1 MRDARSSNVIIVVG
15 GGPAGRMAALR
26 LAGEGREVTIIEKRA
41 LGGQCVHDGCMLVC
55 ALNDVARSIESA
67 RHLEKMGILKGA
79 VSVDYPALLEK
90 LEATQDKLRYIL
102 NMETT
107 ASGVTVEYGKEAE
120 VRDGVVY
127 VDGIAREAEAV
138 IIAGGGQMNIP
149 DVEGKDLP
157 GTYNARTLRS
167 MKELPRRLVIVGGG
181 ISAAEFA
188 YIYAAFGCE
197 VTLVAR
203 SGLLSMLPAPL
214 LEDARRDLSG
224 VTILENCPIEK
235 VLGTDKVEGVIAG
248 GKEIACDTILFAT
261 GVKPESPYVTG
272 VAKGEDGAIL
282 VDEHMETSIKGVYA
296 AGDIIDGKCFTPAA
310 RLQGFAAADA
320 ILGHPRKIDLSQIPF
335 SVVLGLDYTVCPAK
349 GNGDVKTLP
358 NIAGPGS
365 YWHVLGGT
373 VGHMQIETS
382 SNGEILGF
390 ASSGPSTSLV
400 GTYLGYLV
408 RKGVTV
414 HEFSPMM
421 EVHPNSDGLYSMI
434 RFSGE

>member
-1 MRDARSSNVIIVVG
+1 MIIVVG

-26 LAGEGREVTIIEKRA
+26 LAGAGREVTILEKRA

-55 ALNDVARSIESA
+55 ALNDVARSIMSA
-67 RHLEKMGILKGA
+67 RHLEEMGILAGN

-107 ASGVTVEYGKEAE
+107 GAGVKVEYGVEAE

-127 VDGIAREAEAV
+127 VDGKPREAEAV
-138 IIAGGGQMNIP
+138 IIAAGGQMNIP

-167 MKELPRRLVIVGGG
+167 MPALPKRLVIIGGG

-197 VTLVAR
+197 VTLIAR
-203 SGLLSMLPAPL
+203 SSLLSMLPSPL
-214 LEDARRDLSG
+214 LADARRDLSA
-224 VTILENCPIEK
+224 VDIRENTPLEKI
-235 VLGTDKVEGVIAG
+235 LGTNCVEGVAAG
-248 GKEIACDTILFAT
+248 GETIPCDAVLFAT
-261 GVKPESPYVTG
+261 GVKPESPFVSG
-272 VAKGEDGAIL
+272 VAKGADGAIL
-282 VDEHMETSIKGVYA
+282 VNEQMETSIPGVYA
-296 AGDIIDGKCFTPAA
+296 AGDIIGGKCFTPAA

-320 ILGHPRKIDLSQIPF
+320 ILGNPRNVELSQIPF
-335 SVVLGLDYTVCPAK
+335 SVVLGLDYTVCPP
-349 GNGDVKTLP
+349 KTAGEKETMP

-365 YWHVLGGT
+365 YWHVLDGT
-373 VGHMQIETS
+373 VGHMQLET
-382 SNGEILGF
+382 GADGTILGF

-408 RKGVTV
+408 RKGITV
-414 HEFSPMM
+414 HEFSPML
-421 EVHPNSDGLYSMI
+421 EVHPNSDGLYSLI
-434 RFSGE
+434 RFSAQ

>member
-1 MRDARSSNVIIVVG
+1 MIIVVG

-26 LAGEGREVTIIEKRA
+26 LAGAGREVTILEKRA

-55 ALNDVARSIESA
+55 ALNDVARSIMSA
-67 RHLEKMGILKGA
+67 RHLEEMGILAGN

-107 ASGVTVEYGKEAE
+107 GAGVKVEYGVEAE

-127 VDGIAREAEAV
+127 VDGKPREAEAV
-138 IIAGGGQMNIP
+138 IIAAGGQMNIP

-167 MKELPRRLVIVGGG
+167 MPVLPKRLVIIGGG

-197 VTLVAR
+197 VTLIAR
-203 SGLLSMLPAPL
+203 SSLLTMLPEPL
-214 LEDARRDLSG
+214 LADARRDLSA
-224 VTILENCPIEK
+224 VDIRENTPLEKI
-235 VLGTDKVEGVIAG
+235 LGTDHVEGVVAG
-248 GKEIACDTILFAT
+248 GETIPCDAVLFAT
-261 GVKPESPYVTG
+261 GVKPESPFVSG
-272 VAKGEDGAIL
+272 VAKGADGAIL
-282 VDEHMETSIKGVYA
+282 VNEQMETSIPGVYA
-296 AGDIIDGKCFTPAA
+296 AGDIIGGKCFTPAA

-320 ILGHPRKIDLSQIPF
+320 ILGHPRNVELSQIPF
-335 SVVLGLDYTVCPAK
+335 SVVLGLDYTVCPP
-349 GNGDVKTLP
+349 KTAGEKETMP

-365 YWHVLGGT
+365 YWHVLDGT
-373 VGHMQIETS
+373 VGHMQLET
-382 SNGEILGF
+382 GADGTILGF

-414 HEFSPMM
+414 HEFSPML
-421 EVHPNSDGLYSMI
+421 EVHPNSDGLYSLI
-434 RFSGE
+434 RFSAQ

>member
-1 MRDARSSNVIIVVG
+1 MIIVVG

-26 LAGEGREVTIIEKRA
+26 LAGAGREVTILEKRA

-55 ALNDVARSIESA
+55 ALNDVARSIMSA
-67 RHLEKMGILKGA
+67 RHLEEMGILAGN

-102 NMETT
+102 NLETT
-107 ASGVTVEYGKEAE
+107 GAGVKVEYGVEAE

-127 VDGIAREAEAV
+127 VDGKPREAEAV
-138 IIAGGGQMNIP
+138 IIAAGGQMNIP

-167 MKELPRRLVIVGGG
+167 MPALPKRLVIIGGG

-197 VTLVAR
+197 VTLIAR
-203 SGLLSMLPAPL
+203 SSLLSMLPEPL
-214 LEDARRDLSG
+214 LADARRDLSA
-224 VTILENCPIEK
+224 VDIRENTPLEKI
-235 VLGTDKVEGVIAG
+235 LGTDHVEGVVAG
-248 GKEIACDTILFAT
+248 GETIPCDAVLFAT
-261 GVKPESPYVTG
+261 GVKPESPFVSG
-272 VAKGEDGAIL
+272 VAKGADGAIL
-282 VDEHMETSIKGVYA
+282 VNEQMETSIPGVYA
-296 AGDIIDGKCFTPAA
+296 AGDIIGGKCFTPAA

-320 ILGHPRKIDLSQIPF
+320 ILGHPRKVDLSQIPF
-335 SVVLGLDYTVCPAK
+335 SVVLGLDYTVCPP
-349 GNGDVKTLP
+349 KTAGEKETMP

-365 YWHVLGGT
+365 YWHVLDGT
-373 VGHMQIETS
+373 VGHMQLET
-382 SNGEILGF
+382 GADGTILGF

-414 HEFSPMM
+414 HEFSPML
-421 EVHPNSDGLYSMI
+421 EVHPNSDGLYSLI
-434 RFSGE
+434 RFSAQ

>member
-107 ASGVTVEYGKEAE
+107 ASGVIVEYGKEAE

-138 IIAGGGQMNIP
+138 IIAGGG
-149 DVEGKDLP
+149 
-157 GTYNARTLRS
+157 
-167 MKELPRRLVIVGGG
+167 

-197 VTLVAR
+197 VTPVAR

-296 AGDIIDGKCFTPAA
+296 AGDIIGGKCFTPAA

-349 GNGDVKTLP
+349 ENGDVKTLP

-373 VGHMQIETS
+373 VGHMQLETS

-421 EVHPNSDGLYSMI
+421 
-434 RFSGE
+434 

>member
-1 MRDARSSNVIIVVG
+1 MIIVVG

-26 LAGEGREVTIIEKRA
+26 LAGAGREVTILEKRA

-55 ALNDVARSIESA
+55 ALNDVARSIMSA
-67 RHLEKMGILKGA
+67 RHLEEMGILAGN

-107 ASGVTVEYGKEAE
+107 GAGVKVEYGVEAE

-127 VDGIAREAEAV
+127 VDGKPREAEAV
-138 IIAGGGQMNIP
+138 IIAAGGQMNIP

-167 MKELPRRLVIVGGG
+167 MPELPKRLVIIGGG

-197 VTLVAR
+197 VTLIAR
-203 SGLLSMLPAPL
+203 SSLLSMLPEPL
-214 LEDARRDLSG
+214 LADARRDLSA
-224 VTILENCPIEK
+224 VDIRENTPLEKI
-235 VLGTDKVEGVIAG
+235 LGTDHVEGVVAG
-248 GKEIACDTILFAT
+248 GETIPCDAVLFAT
-261 GVKPESPYVTG
+261 GVKPESPFVSG
-272 VAKGEDGAIL
+272 VAKGADGAIL
-282 VDEHMETSIKGVYA
+282 VNEQMETSIPGVYA
-296 AGDIIDGKCFTPAA
+296 AGDIIGGKCFTPAA

-320 ILGHPRKIDLSQIPF
+320 ILGNPRKVDLSQIPF
-335 SVVLGLDYTVCPAK
+335 SVVLGLDYTVCPP
-349 GNGDVKTLP
+349 KTAGEKETMP

-365 YWHVLGGT
+365 YWHVLDGT
-373 VGHMQIETS
+373 VGHMQLEIGADGT
-382 SNGEILGF
+382 ILGF

-414 HEFSPMM
+414 HEFSPML
-421 EVHPNSDGLYSMI
+421 EVHPNSDGLYSLI
-434 RFSGE
+434 RFSAQ

>member
-1 MRDARSSNVIIVVG
+1 MIIVVG

-26 LAGEGREVTIIEKRA
+26 LAGAGREVTILEKRA

-55 ALNDVARSIESA
+55 ALNDVARSIMSA
-67 RHLEKMGILKGA
+67 RHLEEMGILAGN
-79 VSVDYPALLEK
+79 VTVDYPALLEK

-107 ASGVTVEYGKEAE
+107 GAGVKVEYGVEAE

-127 VDGIAREAEAV
+127 VDGKPREAEAV
-138 IIAGGGQMNIP
+138 IIAAGGQMNIP

-167 MKELPRRLVIVGGG
+167 MPALPKRLVIIGGG

-197 VTLVAR
+197 VTLIAR
-203 SGLLSMLPAPL
+203 SSLLSMLPSPL
-214 LEDARRDLSG
+214 LADARRDLSA
-224 VTILENCPIEK
+224 VDIHENTPLEKI
-235 VLGTDKVEGVIAG
+235 LGTDRVEGVVAG
-248 GKEIACDTILFAT
+248 GKTIPCDAVLFAT
-261 GVKPESPYVTG
+261 GVKPESPFVSG
-272 VAKGEDGAIL
+272 VAKGADGAIL
-282 VDEHMETSIKGVYA
+282 VNEQMETSIPGVYA
-296 AGDIIDGKCFTPAA
+296 AGDIIGGKCFTPAA

-320 ILGHPRKIDLSQIPF
+320 ILGNPRKVDLSQIPF
-335 SVVLGLDYTVCPAK
+335 SVVLGLDYTVCPP
-349 GNGDVKTLP
+349 KTAGEKETMP

-365 YWHVLGGT
+365 YWHVLDGT
-373 VGHMQIETS
+373 VGHMQLET
-382 SNGEILGF
+382 GADGTILGF

-408 RKGVTV
+408 RKGITV
-414 HEFSPMM
+414 HEFSPML
-421 EVHPNSDGLYSMI
+421 EVHPNSDGLYSLI
-434 RFSGE
+434 RFSAQ

>member
-1 MRDARSSNVIIVVG
+1 MIIVVG

-26 LAGEGREVTIIEKRA
+26 LAGAGREVTILEKRA

-55 ALNDVARSIESA
+55 ALNDVARSIMST
-67 RHLEKMGILKGA
+67 RHLEEMGILSGN

-102 NMETT
+102 NLETT
-107 ASGVTVEYGKEAE
+107 GAGVKVEYGVEAE

-127 VDGIAREAEAV
+127 VDGKPREAEAV
-138 IIAGGGQMNIP
+138 IIAAGGQMNIP

-167 MKELPRRLVIVGGG
+167 MPALPKRLVIIGGG

-197 VTLVAR
+197 VTLIAR
-203 SGLLSMLPAPL
+203 SSLLSMLPEPL
-214 LEDARRDLSG
+214 LVDARRDLSA
-224 VTILENCPIEK
+224 VDIRENTPLEKI
-235 VLGTDKVEGVIAG
+235 LGTDHVEGVVAG
-248 GKEIACDTILFAT
+248 GETIPCDAVLFAT
-261 GVKPESPYVTG
+261 GVKPESPFVSG
-272 VAKGEDGAIL
+272 VAKGADGAIL
-282 VDEHMETSIKGVYA
+282 VNEQMETSIPGVYA
-296 AGDIIDGKCFTPAA
+296 AGDIIGGKCFTPAA

-320 ILGHPRKIDLSQIPF
+320 ILGHPRKVDLSQIPF
-335 SVVLGLDYTVCPAK
+335 SVVLGLDYTVCPP
-349 GNGDVKTLP
+349 KTAGEKETMP

-365 YWHVLGGT
+365 YWHVLDGT
-373 VGHMQIETS
+373 VGHMQLET
-382 SNGEILGF
+382 GADGTILGF

-414 HEFSPMM
+414 HEFSPML
-421 EVHPNSDGLYSMI
+421 EVHPNSDGLYSLI
-434 RFSGE
+434 RFSAQ

>member
-1 MRDARSSNVIIVVG
+1 MIIVVG

-26 LAGEGREVTIIEKRA
+26 LAGAGREVTILEKRA

-55 ALNDVARSIESA
+55 ALNDVARSIMSA
-67 RHLEKMGILKGA
+67 RHLEEMGILAGN
-79 VSVDYPALLEK
+79 VTVDYPSLLEK

-107 ASGVTVEYGKEAE
+107 GAGVKVEYGVEAE

-127 VDGIAREAEAV
+127 VDGKPREAEAV
-138 IIAGGGQMNIP
+138 IIAAGGQMNIP

-167 MKELPRRLVIVGGG
+167 MPALPKRLVIIGGG

-197 VTLVAR
+197 VTLIAR
-203 SGLLSMLPAPL
+203 SSLLSMLPEPL
-214 LEDARRDLSG
+214 LADARRDLSA
-224 VTILENCPIEK
+224 VDIRENTPLEKI
-235 VLGTDKVEGVIAG
+235 LGTNCVEGVVAG
-248 GKEIACDTILFAT
+248 GETMPCDAVLFAT
-261 GVKPESPYVTG
+261 GVKPESPFVSG
-272 VAKGEDGAIL
+272 VAKGADGAIL
-282 VDEHMETSIKGVYA
+282 VNEQMETSIPGVYA
-296 AGDIIDGKCFTPAA
+296 AGDIIGGKCFTPAA

-320 ILGHPRKIDLSQIPF
+320 ILGNPRKVDLSQIPF
-335 SVVLGLDYTVCPAK
+335 SVVLGLDYTVCPP
-349 GNGDVKTLP
+349 KTAGEKETMP

-365 YWHVLGGT
+365 YWHVLDGT
-373 VGHMQIETS
+373 VGHMQLET
-382 SNGEILGF
+382 GVDGTILGF

-408 RKGVTV
+408 RKGITV
-414 HEFSPMM
+414 HEFSPML
-421 EVHPNSDGLYSMI
+421 EVHPNSDGLYSLI
-434 RFSGE
+434 RFSAQ

>member
-1 MRDARSSNVIIVVG
+1 MIIIVG

-26 LAGEGREVTIIEKRA
+26 LAAAGRKVTIIEKRA

-67 RHLEKMGILKGA
+67 RHLEKMGILNGD
-79 VSVDYPALLEK
+79 VTVDYPALLEK

-107 ASGVTVEYGKEAE
+107 ASGVQVEYGKEAE
-120 VRDGVVY
+120 VIDGVVY
-127 VDGIAREAEAV
+127 VDGKPREAEAV

-167 MKELPRRLVIVGGG
+167 MPELPKRLVIVGGG

-203 SGLLSMLPAPL
+203 SLLLSMLPEPL
-214 LEDARRDLSG
+214 LMDARRDLSK
-224 VTILENCPIEK
+224 VTILENTPLEK
-235 VLGTDKVEGVIAG
+235 ILGTDKVEGVVAG
-248 GKEIACDTILFAT
+248 GKAIPCDAVLFAT
-261 GVKPESPYVTG
+261 GVKPESPFVSG
-272 VAKGEDGAIL
+272 IAKGDDGAIL

-296 AGDIIDGKCFTPAA
+296 AGDIVGGKCFTPAA

-320 ILGHPRKIDLSQIPF
+320 ILGRPRKIDLSQIPF

-349 GNGDVKTLP
+349 EAGDTETMP
-358 NIAGPGS
+358 NIAGPNS
-365 YWHVLGGT
+365 YWHVLDGS
-373 VGHMQIETS
+373 VGHMQLETS
-382 SNGEILGF
+382 ADGRILGF
-390 ASSGPSTSLV
+390 ASSGPSTSIV

>member
-1 MRDARSSNVIIVVG
+1 MIIVVG

-26 LAGEGREVTIIEKRA
+26 LAGAGREVTILEKRA

-55 ALNDVARSIESA
+55 ALNDVARSIMSA
-67 RHLEKMGILKGA
+67 RHLEEMGILAGN
-79 VSVDYPALLEK
+79 VTVDYPALLEK

-107 ASGVTVEYGKEAE
+107 GAGVKVEYGVEAE

-127 VDGIAREAEAV
+127 VDGKPREAEAV
-138 IIAGGGQMNIP
+138 IIAAGGQMNIP

-167 MKELPRRLVIVGGG
+167 MPALPKRLVIIGGG

-197 VTLVAR
+197 VTLIAR
-203 SGLLSMLPAPL
+203 SSLLSMLPEPL
-214 LEDARRDLSG
+214 LADARRDLSA
-224 VTILENCPIEK
+224 VDIRENTPLEKI
-235 VLGTDKVEGVIAG
+235 LGTNCVEGVVAG
-248 GKEIACDTILFAT
+248 GETIPCDAVLFAT
-261 GVKPESPYVTG
+261 GVKPESPFVSG
-272 VAKGEDGAIL
+272 VAKGADGAIL
-282 VDEHMETSIKGVYA
+282 VNEQMETSIPGVYA
-296 AGDIIDGKCFTPAA
+296 AGDIIGGKCFTPAA

-320 ILGHPRKIDLSQIPF
+320 ILGNPRKVDLSQIPF
-335 SVVLGLDYTVCPAK
+335 SVVLGLDYTVCPP
-349 GNGDVKTLP
+349 KTAGEKETMP

-365 YWHVLGGT
+365 YWHVLDGT
-373 VGHMQIETS
+373 VGHMQLET
-382 SNGEILGF
+382 GADGTILGF

-408 RKGVTV
+408 RKGITV
-414 HEFSPMM
+414 HEFSPML
-421 EVHPNSDGLYSMI
+421 EVHPNSDGLYSLI
-434 RFSGE
+434 RFSAQ

>member
-1 MRDARSSNVIIVVG
+1 MIIVVG

-26 LAGEGREVTIIEKRA
+26 LAGAGREVTILEKRA

-55 ALNDVARSIESA
+55 ALNDVARSIMSA
-67 RHLEKMGILKGA
+67 RHLEEMGILAGN

-107 ASGVTVEYGKEAE
+107 GAGVKVEYGVEAE

-127 VDGIAREAEAV
+127 VDGKPREAEAV
-138 IIAGGGQMNIP
+138 IIAAGGQMNIP

-167 MKELPRRLVIVGGG
+167 MPALPKRLVIIGGG

-197 VTLVAR
+197 VTLIAR
-203 SGLLSMLPAPL
+203 SSLLSMLPSPL
-214 LEDARRDLSG
+214 LADARRDLSA
-224 VTILENCPIEK
+224 VDIRENTPLEKI
-235 VLGTDKVEGVIAG
+235 LGTNCVEGVVAG
-248 GKEIACDTILFAT
+248 GETIPCDAVLFAT
-261 GVKPESPYVTG
+261 GVKPESPFVSG
-272 VAKGEDGAIL
+272 VAKGADGAIL
-282 VDEHMETSIKGVYA
+282 VNEQMETSIPGVYA
-296 AGDIIDGKCFTPAA
+296 AGDIIGGKCFTPAA

-320 ILGHPRKIDLSQIPF
+320 ILGNPRKVDLSQIPF
-335 SVVLGLDYTVCPAK
+335 SVVLGLDYTVCPP
-349 GNGDVKTLP
+349 KTAGEKETMP

-365 YWHVLGGT
+365 YWHVLDGT
-373 VGHMQIETS
+373 VGHMQLET
-382 SNGEILGF
+382 GADGTILGF

-408 RKGVTV
+408 RKGITV
-414 HEFSPMM
+414 HEFSPML
-421 EVHPNSDGLYSMI
+421 EVHPNSDGLYSLI
-434 RFSGE
+434 RFSAQ

>member
-1 MRDARSSNVIIVVG
+1 MIIVVG

-26 LAGEGREVTIIEKRA
+26 LAGAGREVTILEKRA

-55 ALNDVARSIESA
+55 ALNDVARSIMSA
-67 RHLEKMGILKGA
+67 RHLEEMGILAGN
-79 VSVDYPALLEK
+79 VTVDYPALLEK

-107 ASGVTVEYGKEAE
+107 GAGVKVEYGVEAE

-127 VDGIAREAEAV
+127 VDGKPREAEAV
-138 IIAGGGQMNIP
+138 IIAAGGQMNIP

-167 MKELPRRLVIVGGG
+167 MPALPKRLVIIGGG

-197 VTLVAR
+197 VTLIAR
-203 SGLLSMLPAPL
+203 SSLLSMLPSPL
-214 LEDARRDLSG
+214 LADARRDLSA
-224 VTILENCPIEK
+224 VDIRENTPLEKI
-235 VLGTDKVEGVIAG
+235 LGTNCVEGVVAG
-248 GKEIACDTILFAT
+248 GETIPCDAVLFAT
-261 GVKPESPYVTG
+261 GVKPESPFVSG
-272 VAKGEDGAIL
+272 VAKGADGAIL
-282 VDEHMETSIKGVYA
+282 VNEQMETSIPGVYA
-296 AGDIIDGKCFTPAA
+296 AGDIIGGKCFTPAA

-320 ILGHPRKIDLSQIPF
+320 ILGHPRNVELSQIPF
-335 SVVLGLDYTVCPAK
+335 SVVLGLDYTVCPP
-349 GNGDVKTLP
+349 KTAGEKETMP

-365 YWHVLGGT
+365 YWHVLDGT
-373 VGHMQIETS
+373 VGHMQLET
-382 SNGEILGF
+382 GADGTILGF

-414 HEFSPMM
+414 HEFSPML
-421 EVHPNSDGLYSMI
+421 EVHPNSDGLYSLI
-434 RFSGE
+434 RFSAQ

>member
-1 MRDARSSNVIIVVG
+1 MIIIVG

-26 LAGEGREVTIIEKRA
+26 LAAAGRKVTIIEKRA

-67 RHLEKMGILKGA
+67 RHLEKMGILKCD
-79 VSVDYPALLEK
+79 VTVDYPALLEK

-107 ASGVTVEYGKEAE
+107 ASGVQVEYGKEAE
-120 VRDGVVY
+120 VIDGVVY
-127 VDGIAREAEAV
+127 VDGKPREAEAV

-167 MKELPRRLVIVGGG
+167 MPELPKRLVIVGGG

-203 SGLLSMLPAPL
+203 SSLLSMLPEPL
-214 LEDARRDLSG
+214 LKDARRDLSK
-224 VTILENCPIEK
+224 VTILENTPLEK
-235 VLGTDKVEGVIAG
+235 VLGTDKVEGVVAG
-248 GKEIACDTILFAT
+248 GKTIPCDAVLFAT
-261 GVKPESPYVTG
+261 GVKPESPFVSG
-272 VAKGEDGAIL
+272 VAKGDDGAIL

-296 AGDIIDGKCFTPAA
+296 AGDIVGGKCFTPAA

-320 ILGHPRKIDLSQIPF
+320 ILGRPRKIDLSQIPF

-349 GNGDVKTLP
+349 EAGDTETMP
-358 NIAGPGS
+358 NIAGPNS
-365 YWHVLGGT
+365 YWHVLDGS
-373 VGHMQIETS
+373 VGHMQLETS
-382 SNGEILGF
+382 ADGRILGF
-390 ASSGPSTSLV
+390 ASSGPCFLCGADSIIKSED
-400 GTYLGYLV
+400 Y
-408 RKGVTV
+408 
-414 HEFSPMM
+414 
-421 EVHPNSDGLYSMI
+421 
-434 RFSGE
+434 

>member
-1 MRDARSSNVIIVVG
+1 MIIVVG

-26 LAGEGREVTIIEKRA
+26 LAGAGREVTILEKRA

-55 ALNDVARSIESA
+55 ALNDVARSIMSA
-67 RHLEKMGILKGA
+67 RHLEEMGILSGN

-107 ASGVTVEYGKEAE
+107 GAGVKVEYGVEAE

-127 VDGIAREAEAV
+127 VDGKPREAEAV
-138 IIAGGGQMNIP
+138 IIAAGGQMNIP

-167 MKELPRRLVIVGGG
+167 MPALPKRLVIIGGG

-197 VTLVAR
+197 VTLIAR
-203 SGLLSMLPAPL
+203 SSLLSMLPSPL
-214 LEDARRDLSG
+214 SADARRDLSA
-224 VTILENCPIEK
+224 VDIRENTPLEKI
-235 VLGTDKVEGVIAG
+235 LGTDRVEGVVAG
-248 GKEIACDTILFAT
+248 GETIPCDAVLFAT
-261 GVKPESPYVTG
+261 GVKPESPFVSG
-272 VAKGEDGAIL
+272 VAKGVDGAIL
-282 VDEHMETSIKGVYA
+282 VNEQMETSIPGVYA
-296 AGDIIDGKCFTPAA
+296 AGDIIGGKCFTPAA

-320 ILGHPRKIDLSQIPF
+320 ILGNPRKVDLSQIPF
-335 SVVLGLDYTVCPAK
+335 SVVLGLDYTVCPP
-349 GNGDVKTLP
+349 KTAGEKETMP

-365 YWHVLGGT
+365 YWHVLDGT
-373 VGHMQIETS
+373 VGHMQLET
-382 SNGEILGF
+382 GADGTILGF

-408 RKGVTV
+408 RKGITV
-414 HEFSPMM
+414 HEFSPML
-421 EVHPNSDGLYSMI
+421 EVHPNSDGLYSLI
-434 RFSGE
+434 RFSAQ

>member
-1 MRDARSSNVIIVVG
+1 MIIVVG

-26 LAGEGREVTIIEKRA
+26 LAGAGREVTILEKRA

-55 ALNDVARSIESA
+55 ALNDVARSIMSA
-67 RHLEKMGILKGA
+67 RHLEEMGILSGN

-107 ASGVTVEYGKEAE
+107 GAGVKVEYGVEAE

-127 VDGIAREAEAV
+127 VDGKPREAEAV
-138 IIAGGGQMNIP
+138 IIAAGGQMNIP

-167 MKELPRRLVIVGGG
+167 MPALPKRLVIIGGG

-197 VTLVAR
+197 VTLIAR
-203 SGLLSMLPAPL
+203 SSLLTMLPEPL
-214 LEDARRDLSG
+214 LADARRDLSA
-224 VTILENCPIEK
+224 VDIRENTPLEKI
-235 VLGTDKVEGVIAG
+235 LGTDHVEGVVAG
-248 GKEIACDTILFAT
+248 GETIPCDAVLFAT
-261 GVKPESPYVTG
+261 GVKPESPFVSG
-272 VAKGEDGAIL
+272 VAKGADGAIL
-282 VDEHMETSIKGVYA
+282 VNEQMETSIPGVYA
-296 AGDIIDGKCFTPAA
+296 AGDIIGGKCFTPAA

-320 ILGHPRKIDLSQIPF
+320 ILGNPRKVDLSQIPF
-335 SVVLGLDYTVCPAK
+335 SVVLGLDYTVCPP
-349 GNGDVKTLP
+349 KTAGEKETMP

-365 YWHVLGGT
+365 YWHVLDGT
-373 VGHMQIETS
+373 VGHMQLET
-382 SNGEILGF
+382 GADGTILGF

-408 RKGVTV
+408 RKGITV
-414 HEFSPMM
+414 HEFSPML
-421 EVHPNSDGLYSMI
+421 EVHPNSDGLYSLI
-434 RFSGE
+434 RFSAQ

>member
-1 MRDARSSNVIIVVG
+1 MIIVVG

-26 LAGEGREVTIIEKRA
+26 LAGAGREVTILEKRA

-55 ALNDVARSIESA
+55 ALNDVARSIMSA
-67 RHLEKMGILKGA
+67 RHLEEMGILAGN
-79 VSVDYPALLEK
+79 VSVDYLALLEK

-107 ASGVTVEYGKEAE
+107 GAGVKVEYGVEAE

-127 VDGIAREAEAV
+127 VDGKPREAEAV
-138 IIAGGGQMNIP
+138 IIAAGGQMNIP

-167 MKELPRRLVIVGGG
+167 MPALPKRLVIIGGG

-197 VTLVAR
+197 VTLIAR
-203 SGLLSMLPAPL
+203 SSLLSMLPEPL
-214 LEDARRDLSG
+214 LADARRDLSA
-224 VTILENCPIEK
+224 VDIRENTPLEKI
-235 VLGTDKVEGVIAG
+235 LGTDHVEGVVAG
-248 GKEIACDTILFAT
+248 GETIPCDAVLFAT
-261 GVKPESPYVTG
+261 GVKPESPFVSG
-272 VAKGEDGAIL
+272 VAKGADGAIL
-282 VDEHMETSIKGVYA
+282 VNEQMETSIPGVYA
-296 AGDIIDGKCFTPAA
+296 AGDIIGGKCFTPAA

-320 ILGHPRKIDLSQIPF
+320 ILGHPRNVDLSQIPF
-335 SVVLGLDYTVCPAK
+335 SVVLGLDYTVCPP
-349 GNGDVKTLP
+349 KTAGEKETMP

-365 YWHVLGGT
+365 YWHVLDGT
-373 VGHMQIETS
+373 VGHMQLET
-382 SNGEILGF
+382 GADGTILGF

-414 HEFSPMM
+414 HEFSPML
-421 EVHPNSDGLYSMI
+421 EVHPNSDGLYSLI
-434 RFSGE
+434 RFSAQ

>member
-1 MRDARSSNVIIVVG
+1 MIIVVG

-26 LAGEGREVTIIEKRA
+26 LAGAGREVTILEKRA

-55 ALNDVARSIESA
+55 ALNDVARSIMSA
-67 RHLEKMGILKGA
+67 RHLEEMGILAGN

-102 NMETT
+102 NLETT
-107 ASGVTVEYGKEAE
+107 GAGVKVEYGVEAE

-127 VDGIAREAEAV
+127 VDGKPREAEAV
-138 IIAGGGQMNIP
+138 IIAAGGQMNIP

-167 MKELPRRLVIVGGG
+167 MPALPKRLVIIGGG

-197 VTLVAR
+197 VTLIAR
-203 SGLLSMLPAPL
+203 SSLLTMLPEPL
-214 LEDARRDLSG
+214 LADARRDLSA
-224 VTILENCPIEK
+224 VDIRENTPLEKI
-235 VLGTDKVEGVIAG
+235 LGTDHVEGVVAG
-248 GKEIACDTILFAT
+248 GETIPCDAVLFAT
-261 GVKPESPYVTG
+261 GVKPESPFVSG
-272 VAKGEDGAIL
+272 VAKGADGAIL
-282 VDEHMETSIKGVYA
+282 VNEQMETSIPGVYA
-296 AGDIIDGKCFTPAA
+296 AGDIIGGKCFTPAA

-320 ILGHPRKIDLSQIPF
+320 ILGNPRKVDLSQIPF
-335 SVVLGLDYTVCPAK
+335 SVVLGLDYTVCPP
-349 GNGDVKTLP
+349 KTAGEKETMP

-365 YWHVLGGT
+365 YWHVLDGT
-373 VGHMQIETS
+373 VGHMQLET
-382 SNGEILGF
+382 GADGTILGF

-408 RKGVTV
+408 RKGITV
-414 HEFSPMM
+414 HEFSPML
-421 EVHPNSDGLYSMI
+421 EVHPNSDGLYSLI
-434 RFSGE
+434 RFSAQ

>member
-1 MRDARSSNVIIVVG
+1 MIIIVG

-26 LAGEGREVTIIEKRA
+26 LAAAGRKVTIIEKRA

-67 RHLEKMGILKGA
+67 RHLEKMGILKCD
-79 VSVDYPALLEK
+79 VTVDYPALLEK

-107 ASGVTVEYGKEAE
+107 ASGVQVEYGKEAE
-120 VRDGVVY
+120 VIDGVVY
-127 VDGIAREAEAV
+127 VDGKPREAEAV

-149 DVEGKDLP
+149 DVEGKDLS

-167 MKELPRRLVIVGGG
+167 MPALPKRLVIVGGG

-203 SGLLSMLPAPL
+203 SSLLSMLPEPL
-214 LEDARRDLSG
+214 LMDARRDLSK
-224 VTILENCPIEK
+224 VTILENTPLEK
-235 VLGTDKVEGVIAG
+235 VLGTDKVEGVVAG
-248 GKEIACDTILFAT
+248 GKTIPCDAVLFAT
-261 GVKPESPYVTG
+261 GVKPVSPFVSG
-272 VAKGEDGAIL
+272 VAKGDDGAIL

-296 AGDIIDGKCFTPAA
+296 AGDIVGGKCFTPAA

-320 ILGHPRKIDLSQIPF
+320 ILGRPRKIDLSQIPF

-349 GNGDVKTLP
+349 EAGDTETMP
-358 NIAGPGS
+358 NIAGPNS
-365 YWHVLGGT
+365 YWHVLDGS
-373 VGHMQIETS
+373 VGHMQLETS
-382 SNGEILGF
+382 ADGRILGF
-390 ASSGPSTSLV
+390 ASSGPSTSIV

>member
-1 MRDARSSNVIIVVG
+1 MIIVVG

-26 LAGEGREVTIIEKRA
+26 LAGAGREVTILEKRA

-55 ALNDVARSIESA
+55 ALNDVARSIMSA
-67 RHLEKMGILKGA
+67 RHLEEMGILAGN
-79 VSVDYPALLEK
+79 VTVDYPALLEK

-107 ASGVTVEYGKEAE
+107 GAGVKVEYGVEAE

-127 VDGIAREAEAV
+127 VDGMPSRKEAV
-138 IIAGGGQMNIP
+138 IIAAGGQMNIP

-167 MKELPRRLVIVGGG
+167 MPELPKRLVIIGGG

-197 VTLVAR
+197 VTLIAR
-203 SGLLSMLPAPL
+203 SSLLTMLPDTL
-214 LEDARRDLSG
+214 LADARRDLSA
-224 VTILENCPIEK
+224 VDIRENTPLEKI
-235 VLGTDKVEGVIAG
+235 LGTNCVEGVVAG
-248 GKEIACDTILFAT
+248 RETIPCDAVLFAT
-261 GVKPESPYVTG
+261 GVKPESPFVSG
-272 VAKGEDGAIL
+272 VAKGADGAIL
-282 VDEHMETSIKGVYA
+282 VNEQMETSIPGVYA
-296 AGDIIDGKCFTPAA
+296 AGDIIGGKCFTPAA

-320 ILGHPRKIDLSQIPF
+320 ILGNPRKVDLSQIPF
-335 SVVLGLDYTVCPAK
+335 SVVLGLDYTVCPP
-349 GNGDVKTLP
+349 KTAGEKETMP

-365 YWHVLGGT
+365 YWHVLDGT
-373 VGHMQIETS
+373 VGHMQLET
-382 SNGEILGF
+382 GADGTILGF

-408 RKGVTV
+408 RKGITV
-414 HEFSPMM
+414 HEFSPML
-421 EVHPNSDGLYSMI
+421 EVHPNSDGLYSLI
-434 RFSGE
+434 RFSAQ

>member
-1 MRDARSSNVIIVVG
+1 MIIVVG

-26 LAGEGREVTIIEKRA
+26 LAGAGREVTILEKRA

-55 ALNDVARSIESA
+55 ALNDVARSIMSA
-67 RHLEKMGILKGA
+67 RHLEEMGILSGN

-107 ASGVTVEYGKEAE
+107 GAGVKVEYGVEAE

-127 VDGIAREAEAV
+127 VDGKPREAEAV
-138 IIAGGGQMNIP
+138 IIAAGGQMNIP

-167 MKELPRRLVIVGGG
+167 MPALPKRLVIIGGG

-188 YIYAAFGCE
+188 YIYATFGCE
-197 VTLVAR
+197 VTLIAR
-203 SGLLSMLPAPL
+203 SSLLSMLPEPL
-214 LEDARRDLSG
+214 LADARRDLSA
-224 VTILENCPIEK
+224 VDIRENTPLEKI
-235 VLGTDKVEGVIAG
+235 LGTDHVEGVVAG
-248 GKEIACDTILFAT
+248 GETIPCDAVLFAT
-261 GVKPESPYVTG
+261 GVKPESPFVSG
-272 VAKGEDGAIL
+272 VAKGADGAIL
-282 VDEHMETSIKGVYA
+282 VNEQMETSIPGVYA
-296 AGDIIDGKCFTPAA
+296 AGDIIGGKCFTPAA

-320 ILGHPRKIDLSQIPF
+320 ILGNPRKVDLSQIPF
-335 SVVLGLDYTVCPAK
+335 SVVLGLDYTVCPP
-349 GNGDVKTLP
+349 KTAGEKETMP

-365 YWHVLGGT
+365 YWHVLDGT
-373 VGHMQIETS
+373 VGHMQLET
-382 SNGEILGF
+382 GADGTILGF

-414 HEFSPMM
+414 HEFSPML
-421 EVHPNSDGLYSMI
+421 EVHPNSDGLYSLI
-434 RFSGE
+434 RFSAQ

>member
-1 MRDARSSNVIIVVG
+1 MIIVVG

-26 LAGEGREVTIIEKRA
+26 LAGAGREVTILEKRA

-55 ALNDVARSIESA
+55 ALNDVARSIMSA
-67 RHLEKMGILKGA
+67 RHLEEMGILAGN
-79 VSVDYPALLEK
+79 VTVDYPALLEK

-107 ASGVTVEYGKEAE
+107 GAGVKVEYGVEAE

-127 VDGIAREAEAV
+127 VDGKPREAEAV
-138 IIAGGGQMNIP
+138 IIAAGGQMNIP

-167 MKELPRRLVIVGGG
+167 MPELPKRLVIIGGG

-197 VTLVAR
+197 VTLIAR
-203 SGLLSMLPAPL
+203 SSLLSMLPSPL
-214 LEDARRDLSG
+214 LADARRDLSA
-224 VTILENCPIEK
+224 VDIRENTPLEKI
-235 VLGTDKVEGVIAG
+235 LGTNCVEGVVAG
-248 GKEIACDTILFAT
+248 GETIPCDAVLFAT
-261 GVKPESPYVTG
+261 GVKPESPFVSG
-272 VAKGEDGAIL
+272 VAKGADGAIL
-282 VDEHMETSIKGVYA
+282 VNEQMETSIPGVYA
-296 AGDIIDGKCFTPAA
+296 AGDIIGGKCFTPAA

-320 ILGHPRKIDLSQIPF
+320 ILGNPRKVDLSQIPF
-335 SVVLGLDYTVCPAK
+335 SVVLGLDYTVCPP
-349 GNGDVKTLP
+349 KTAGEKETMP

-365 YWHVLGGT
+365 YWHVLDGT
-373 VGHMQIETS
+373 VGHMQLET
-382 SNGEILGF
+382 GADGTILGF

-414 HEFSPMM
+414 HEFSPML
-421 EVHPNSDGLYSMI
+421 EVHPNSDGLYSLI
-434 RFSGE
+434 RFSAQ

>member
-1 MRDARSSNVIIVVG
+1 MIIVVG

-26 LAGEGREVTIIEKRA
+26 LAGAGREVTILEKRA

-55 ALNDVARSIESA
+55 ALNDVARSIMSA
-67 RHLEKMGILKGA
+67 RHLEEMGILAGN

-107 ASGVTVEYGKEAE
+107 GAGVKVEYGVEAE

-127 VDGIAREAEAV
+127 VDGKPREAEAV
-138 IIAGGGQMNIP
+138 IIAAGGQMNIP

-167 MKELPRRLVIVGGG
+167 MPELPKRLVIIGGG

-197 VTLVAR
+197 VTLIAR
-203 SGLLSMLPAPL
+203 SSLLSMLPEPL
-214 LEDARRDLSG
+214 LADARRDLSA
-224 VTILENCPIEK
+224 VDIRENTPLEKI
-235 VLGTDKVEGVIAG
+235 LGTDHVEGVVAG
-248 GKEIACDTILFAT
+248 GETIPCDAVLFAT
-261 GVKPESPYVTG
+261 GVKPESPFVSG
-272 VAKGEDGAIL
+272 VAKGADGAIL
-282 VDEHMETSIKGVYA
+282 VNEQMETSIPGVYA
-296 AGDIIDGKCFTPAA
+296 AGDIIGGKCFTPAA

-320 ILGHPRKIDLSQIPF
+320 ILGNPRNVELSQIPF
-335 SVVLGLDYTVCPAK
+335 SVVLGLDYTVCPP
-349 GNGDVKTLP
+349 KTAGEKETMP

-365 YWHVLGGT
+365 YWHVLDGT
-373 VGHMQIETS
+373 VGHMQLET
-382 SNGEILGF
+382 GADGTILGF

-414 HEFSPMM
+414 HEFSPML
-421 EVHPNSDGLYSMI
+421 EVHPNSDGLYSLI
-434 RFSGE
+434 RFSAQ

>member
-1 MRDARSSNVIIVVG
+1 MIIVVG

-26 LAGEGREVTIIEKRA
+26 LAGAGREVTILEKRA

-55 ALNDVARSIESA
+55 ALNDVARSIMSA
-67 RHLEKMGILKGA
+67 RHLEEMGILSGN

-102 NMETT
+102 NLETT
-107 ASGVTVEYGKEAE
+107 GAGVKVEYGVEAE

-127 VDGIAREAEAV
+127 VDGKPREAEAV
-138 IIAGGGQMNIP
+138 IIAAGGQMNIP

-167 MKELPRRLVIVGGG
+167 MPALPKRLVIIGGG

-197 VTLVAR
+197 VTLIAR
-203 SGLLSMLPAPL
+203 SSLLSMLPEPL
-214 LEDARRDLSG
+214 LADARRDLSA
-224 VTILENCPIEK
+224 VDIRENTPLEKI
-235 VLGTDKVEGVIAG
+235 LGTDHVEGVVAG
-248 GKEIACDTILFAT
+248 GETIPCDAVLFAT
-261 GVKPESPYVTG
+261 GVKPESPFVSG
-272 VAKGEDGAIL
+272 VAKGADGAIL
-282 VDEHMETSIKGVYA
+282 VNEQMETSIPGVYA
-296 AGDIIDGKCFTPAA
+296 AGDIIGGKCFTPAA

-320 ILGHPRKIDLSQIPF
+320 ILGHPRNVELSQIPF
-335 SVVLGLDYTVCPAK
+335 SVVLGLDYTVCPP
-349 GNGDVKTLP
+349 KTAGEKETMP

-365 YWHVLGGT
+365 YWHVLDGT
-373 VGHMQIETS
+373 VGHMQLET
-382 SNGEILGF
+382 GADGTILGF

-414 HEFSPMM
+414 HEFSPML
-421 EVHPNSDGLYSMI
+421 EVHPNSDGLYSLI
-434 RFSGE
+434 RFSAQ

>member
-1 MRDARSSNVIIVVG
+1 MIIVVG

-26 LAGEGREVTIIEKRA
+26 LAGAGREVTILEKRA

-55 ALNDVARSIESA
+55 ALNDVARSIMSA
-67 RHLEKMGILKGA
+67 RHLEEMGILSGN

-107 ASGVTVEYGKEAE
+107 GAGVKVEYGVEAE

-127 VDGIAREAEAV
+127 VDGKPREAEAV
-138 IIAGGGQMNIP
+138 IIAAGGQMNFP

-167 MKELPRRLVIVGGG
+167 MPELPKRLVIIGGG

-197 VTLVAR
+197 VTLIAR
-203 SGLLSMLPAPL
+203 SSLLSMLPSPL
-214 LEDARRDLSG
+214 LADARRDLSA
-224 VTILENCPIEK
+224 VDIRENTPLEKI
-235 VLGTDKVEGVIAG
+235 LGTNCVEGVVAG
-248 GKEIACDTILFAT
+248 GETIPCDAVLFAT
-261 GVKPESPYVTG
+261 GVKPESPFVSG
-272 VAKGEDGAIL
+272 VAKGADGAIL
-282 VDEHMETSIKGVYA
+282 VNEQMETSIPGVYA
-296 AGDIIDGKCFTPAA
+296 AGDIIGGKCFTPAA

-320 ILGHPRKIDLSQIPF
+320 ILGHPRNVELSQIPF
-335 SVVLGLDYTVCPAK
+335 SVVLGLDYTVCPP
-349 GNGDVKTLP
+349 KTAGEKETMP

-365 YWHVLGGT
+365 YWHVLDGT
-373 VGHMQIETS
+373 VGHMQLET
-382 SNGEILGF
+382 GADGTILGF

-414 HEFSPMM
+414 HEFSPML
-421 EVHPNSDGLYSMI
+421 EVHPNSDGLYSLI
-434 RFSGE
+434 RFSAQ

>member
-1 MRDARSSNVIIVVG
+1 MIIVVG

-26 LAGEGREVTIIEKRA
+26 LAGAGREVTILEKRA

-55 ALNDVARSIESA
+55 ALNDVARSIMSA
-67 RHLEKMGILKGA
+67 RHLEEMGILAGN

-107 ASGVTVEYGKEAE
+107 GAGVKVEYGVEAE

-127 VDGIAREAEAV
+127 VDGKPREAEAV
-138 IIAGGGQMNIP
+138 IIAAGGQMNIP

-167 MKELPRRLVIVGGG
+167 MPALPKRLVIIGGG

-197 VTLVAR
+197 VTLIAR
-203 SGLLSMLPAPL
+203 SSLLTMLPEPL
-214 LEDARRDLSG
+214 LADARHDLSA
-224 VTILENCPIEK
+224 VDIRENTPLEKI
-235 VLGTDKVEGVIAG
+235 LGTDHVEGVVAG
-248 GKEIACDTILFAT
+248 GETIPCDAVLFAT
-261 GVKPESPYVTG
+261 GVKPESPFVSG
-272 VAKGEDGAIL
+272 VAKGADGAIL
-282 VDEHMETSIKGVYA
+282 VNEQMETSIPGVYA
-296 AGDIIDGKCFTPAA
+296 AGDIIGGKCFTPAA

-320 ILGHPRKIDLSQIPF
+320 ILGNPRNIDLSQIPF
-335 SVVLGLDYTVCPAK
+335 SVVLGLDYTVCPP
-349 GNGDVKTLP
+349 KTAGEKETMP

-373 VGHMQIETS
+373 VGHMQLET
-382 SNGEILGF
+382 GADGTILGF

-414 HEFSPMM
+414 HEFSPML
-421 EVHPNSDGLYSMI
+421 EVHPNSDGLYSLI
-434 RFSGE
+434 RFSAQ

>member
-1 MRDARSSNVIIVVG
+1 MIIVVG

-26 LAGEGREVTIIEKRA
+26 LAGAGREVTILEKRA

-55 ALNDVARSIESA
+55 ALNDVARSIMSA
-67 RHLEKMGILKGA
+67 RHLEEMGILAGN

-107 ASGVTVEYGKEAE
+107 GAGVKVEYGVEAE

-127 VDGIAREAEAV
+127 VDGKPREAEAV
-138 IIAGGGQMNIP
+138 IIAAGGQMNIP

-167 MKELPRRLVIVGGG
+167 MPELPKRLVIIGGG

-197 VTLVAR
+197 VTLIAR
-203 SGLLSMLPAPL
+203 SSLLSMLSSL
-214 LEDARRDLSG
+214 LLADALRDLSA
-224 VTILENCPIEK
+224 VDIRENTPLEKI
-235 VLGTDKVEGVIAG
+235 LGTDHVEGVVAG
-248 GKEIACDTILFAT
+248 GETIPCDAVLFAT
-261 GVKPESPYVTG
+261 GVKPESPFVSG
-272 VAKGEDGAIL
+272 VAKGADGAIL
-282 VDEHMETSIKGVYA
+282 VNEQMETSIPGVYA
-296 AGDIIDGKCFTPAA
+296 AGDIIGGKCFTPAA

-320 ILGHPRKIDLSQIPF
+320 ILGNPRNVDLSQIPF
-335 SVVLGLDYTVCPAK
+335 SVVLGLDYTVCPP
-349 GNGDVKTLP
+349 KTAGEKETMP

-365 YWHVLGGT
+365 YWHVLDGT
-373 VGHMQIETS
+373 VGHMQLET
-382 SNGEILGF
+382 GADGTILGF

-414 HEFSPMM
+414 HEFSPML
-421 EVHPNSDGLYSMI
+421 EVHPNSDGLYSLI
-434 RFSGE
+434 RFSAQ

>member
-1 MRDARSSNVIIVVG
+1 MIIVVG

-26 LAGEGREVTIIEKRA
+26 LAGAGREVTILEKRA

-55 ALNDVARSIESA
+55 ALNDVARSIMSA
-67 RHLEKMGILKGA
+67 RHLEEMGILSGN

-107 ASGVTVEYGKEAE
+107 GAGVKVEYGVEAE

-127 VDGIAREAEAV
+127 VDGKPREAEAV
-138 IIAGGGQMNIP
+138 IIAAGGQMNIP

-167 MKELPRRLVIVGGG
+167 MPALPKRLVIIGGG

-197 VTLVAR
+197 VTLIAR
-203 SGLLSMLPAPL
+203 SSLLSMLPSPL
-214 LEDARRDLSG
+214 LADAHRDLSA
-224 VTILENCPIEK
+224 VDIRENTPLEKI
-235 VLGTDKVEGVIAG
+235 LGTDHVEGVVAG
-248 GKEIACDTILFAT
+248 GETIPCDAVLFAT
-261 GVKPESPYVTG
+261 GVKPESPFVSG
-272 VAKGEDGAIL
+272 VAKGADGAIL
-282 VDEHMETSIKGVYA
+282 VNEQMETSIPGVYA
-296 AGDIIDGKCFTPAA
+296 AGDIIGGKCFTPAA

-320 ILGHPRKIDLSQIPF
+320 ILGNPRKVDLSQIPF
-335 SVVLGLDYTVCPAK
+335 SVVLGLDYTVCPP
-349 GNGDVKTLP
+349 KTAGEKETMP

-365 YWHVLGGT
+365 YWHVLDGT
-373 VGHMQIETS
+373 VGHMQLET
-382 SNGEILGF
+382 GADGTILGF

-408 RKGVTV
+408 RKGITV
-414 HEFSPMM
+414 HEFSPML
-421 EVHPNSDGLYSMI
+421 EVHPNSDGLYSLI
-434 RFSGE
+434 RFSAQ

>member
-1 MRDARSSNVIIVVG
+1 MIIVVG

-26 LAGEGREVTIIEKRA
+26 LAGAGREVTILEKRA

-55 ALNDVARSIESA
+55 ALNDVARSIMSA
-67 RHLEKMGILKGA
+67 RHLEEMGILSGN

-107 ASGVTVEYGKEAE
+107 GAGVKVEYGVEAE

-127 VDGIAREAEAV
+127 VDGKSREAEAV
-138 IIAGGGQMNIP
+138 IIAAGGQMNIP

-167 MKELPRRLVIVGGG
+167 MPALPKRLVIIGGG

-197 VTLVAR
+197 VTLIAR
-203 SGLLSMLPAPL
+203 SSLLSMLPEPL
-214 LEDARRDLSG
+214 LADARRDLSA
-224 VTILENCPIEK
+224 VDIRENTPLEKI
-235 VLGTDKVEGVIAG
+235 LGTDHVEGVVAG
-248 GKEIACDTILFAT
+248 GETIPCDAVLFAT
-261 GVKPESPYVTG
+261 GVKPESPFVSG
-272 VAKGEDGAIL
+272 VAKGADGAIL
-282 VDEHMETSIKGVYA
+282 VNEQMETSIPGVYA
-296 AGDIIDGKCFTPAA
+296 AGDIIGGKCFTPAA

-320 ILGHPRKIDLSQIPF
+320 ILGHPRNVDLSQIPF
-335 SVVLGLDYTVCPAK
+335 SVVLGLDYTVCPP
-349 GNGDVKTLP
+349 KTAGEKETMP

-365 YWHVLGGT
+365 YWHVLDGT
-373 VGHMQIETS
+373 VGHMQLET
-382 SNGEILGF
+382 GADGTILGF

-408 RKGVTV
+408 RKGITV
-414 HEFSPMM
+414 HEFSPML
-421 EVHPNSDGLYSMI
+421 EVHPNSDGLYSLI
-434 RFSGE
+434 RFSAQ

>member
-1 MRDARSSNVIIVVG
+1 MIIVVG

-26 LAGEGREVTIIEKRA
+26 LAGAGREVTILEKRA

-55 ALNDVARSIESA
+55 ALNDVARSIMSA
-67 RHLEKMGILKGA
+67 RHLEEMGILAGN
-79 VSVDYPALLEK
+79 VTVDYPALLEK

-107 ASGVTVEYGKEAE
+107 GAGVKVEYGVEAE

-127 VDGIAREAEAV
+127 VDGKPREAEAV
-138 IIAGGGQMNIP
+138 IIAAGGQMNIP

-167 MKELPRRLVIVGGG
+167 MPALPKRLVIIGGG

-197 VTLVAR
+197 VTLIAR
-203 SGLLSMLPAPL
+203 SSLLSMLPSPL
-214 LEDARRDLSG
+214 LADARRDLSA
-224 VTILENCPIEK
+224 VDIRENTPLEKI
-235 VLGTDKVEGVIAG
+235 LGTDHVEGVVAG
-248 GKEIACDTILFAT
+248 GETIPCDAVLFAT
-261 GVKPESPYVTG
+261 GVKPESPFVSG
-272 VAKGEDGAIL
+272 VAKGADGAIL
-282 VDEHMETSIKGVYA
+282 VNEQMETSIPGVYA
-296 AGDIIDGKCFTPAA
+296 AGDIIGGKCFTPAA

-320 ILGHPRKIDLSQIPF
+320 ILGNPRKVDLSQIPF
-335 SVVLGLDYTVCPAK
+335 SVVLGLDYTVCPP
-349 GNGDVKTLP
+349 KTAGEKETMP

-365 YWHVLGGT
+365 YWHVLDGT
-373 VGHMQIETS
+373 VGHMQLET
-382 SNGEILGF
+382 GADGTILGF

-414 HEFSPMM
+414 HEFSPML
-421 EVHPNSDGLYSMI
+421 EVHPNSDGLYSLI
-434 RFSGE
+434 RFSAQ

>member
-1 MRDARSSNVIIVVG
+1 MIIVVG

-26 LAGEGREVTIIEKRA
+26 LAGAGREVTILEKRA

-55 ALNDVARSIESA
+55 ALNDVARSIMSA
-67 RHLEKMGILKGA
+67 RHLEEMGILSGN

-107 ASGVTVEYGKEAE
+107 GAGVKVEYGVEAE

-127 VDGIAREAEAV
+127 VDGKPREAEAV
-138 IIAGGGQMNIP
+138 IIAAGGQMNIP

-167 MKELPRRLVIVGGG
+167 MPALPKRLVIIGGG

-197 VTLVAR
+197 VTLIAR
-203 SGLLSMLPAPL
+203 SSLLSMLPEPL
-214 LEDARRDLSG
+214 LADARRDLSA
-224 VTILENCPIEK
+224 VDIRENTPLEKI
-235 VLGTDKVEGVIAG
+235 LGTDHVEGVVAG
-248 GKEIACDTILFAT
+248 GETIPCDAVLFAT
-261 GVKPESPYVTG
+261 GVKPESPFVSG
-272 VAKGEDGAIL
+272 VAKGADGAIL
-282 VDEHMETSIKGVYA
+282 VNEQMETSIPGVYA
-296 AGDIIDGKCFTPAA
+296 AGDIIGGKCFTPAA

-320 ILGHPRKIDLSQIPF
+320 ILGNPRKVDLSQIPF
-335 SVVLGLDYTVCPAK
+335 SVVFGLDYTVCPP
-349 GNGDVKTLP
+349 KTAGEKETMP

-365 YWHVLGGT
+365 YWHVLDGT
-373 VGHMQIETS
+373 VGHMQLET
-382 SNGEILGF
+382 GADGTILGF

-414 HEFSPMM
+414 HEFSPML
-421 EVHPNSDGLYSMI
+421 EVHPNSDGLYSLI
-434 RFSGE
+434 RFSAQ

>member
-1 MRDARSSNVIIVVG
+1 MIIVVG

-26 LAGEGREVTIIEKRA
+26 LAGAGREVTILEKRA

-55 ALNDVARSIESA
+55 ALNDVARSIMSA
-67 RHLEKMGILKGA
+67 RHLEEMGILAGN

-107 ASGVTVEYGKEAE
+107 GAGVKVEYGVEAE

-127 VDGIAREAEAV
+127 VDGKPREAEAV
-138 IIAGGGQMNIP
+138 IIAAGGQMNIP

-167 MKELPRRLVIVGGG
+167 MPALPKRLVIIGGG

-197 VTLVAR
+197 VTLIAR
-203 SGLLSMLPAPL
+203 SSLLTMLPEPL
-214 LEDARRDLSG
+214 LADARRDLSA
-224 VTILENCPIEK
+224 VDIRENTPLEKI
-235 VLGTDKVEGVIAG
+235 LGTDHVEGVVAG
-248 GKEIACDTILFAT
+248 GETIPCDAVLFAT
-261 GVKPESPYVTG
+261 GVKPESPFVSG
-272 VAKGEDGAIL
+272 VAKGADGAIL
-282 VDEHMETSIKGVYA
+282 VNEQMETSIPGVYA
-296 AGDIIDGKCFTPAA
+296 AGDIIGGKCFTPAA

-320 ILGHPRKIDLSQIPF
+320 ILGNPRKVDLSQIPF
-335 SVVLGLDYTVCPAK
+335 SVVLGLDYTVCPP
-349 GNGDVKTLP
+349 KTAGEKETMP

-365 YWHVLGGT
+365 YWHVLDGT
-373 VGHMQIETS
+373 VGHMQLET
-382 SNGEILGF
+382 GADGTILGF

-414 HEFSPMM
+414 HEFSPML
-421 EVHPNSDGLYSMI
+421 EVHPNSDGLYSLI
-434 RFSGE
+434 RFSAQ

>member
-1 MRDARSSNVIIVVG
+1 MIIVVG

-26 LAGEGREVTIIEKRA
+26 LAGAGREVTILEKRA

-55 ALNDVARSIESA
+55 ALNDVARSIMSA
-67 RHLEKMGILKGA
+67 RHLEEMGILSGN

-107 ASGVTVEYGKEAE
+107 GAGVKVEYGVEAE

-127 VDGIAREAEAV
+127 VDGKPREAEAV
-138 IIAGGGQMNIP
+138 IIAAGGQMNIP

-167 MKELPRRLVIVGGG
+167 MPALPKRLVIIGGG

-197 VTLVAR
+197 VTLIAR
-203 SGLLSMLPAPL
+203 SSLLSMLPEPL
-214 LEDARRDLSG
+214 LADARRDLSA
-224 VTILENCPIEK
+224 VDIRENTPLEKI
-235 VLGTDKVEGVIAG
+235 LGTDRVEGVVAG
-248 GKEIACDTILFAT
+248 GETIPCDAVLFAT
-261 GVKPESPYVTG
+261 GVKPESPFVSG
-272 VAKGEDGAIL
+272 VAKGADGAIL
-282 VDEHMETSIKGVYA
+282 VNEQMETSIPGVYA
-296 AGDIIDGKCFTPAA
+296 AGDIIGGKCFTPAA

-320 ILGHPRKIDLSQIPF
+320 ILGNPRKVDLSQIPF
-335 SVVLGLDYTVCPAK
+335 SVVLGLDYTVCPP
-349 GNGDVKTLP
+349 KTAGEKETMP

-365 YWHVLGGT
+365 YWHVLDGT
-373 VGHMQIETS
+373 VGHMQLET
-382 SNGEILGF
+382 GADGTILGF

-414 HEFSPMM
+414 HEFSPML
-421 EVHPNSDGLYSMI
+421 EVHPNSDGLYSLI
-434 RFSGE
+434 RFSAQ

>member
-1 MRDARSSNVIIVVG
+1 MIIVVG

-26 LAGEGREVTIIEKRA
+26 LAGAGREVTILEKRA

-55 ALNDVARSIESA
+55 ALNDVARSIMSA
-67 RHLEKMGILKGA
+67 RHLEEMGILAGN

-107 ASGVTVEYGKEAE
+107 GAGVKVEYGVEAE

-127 VDGIAREAEAV
+127 VDGKPREAEAV
-138 IIAGGGQMNIP
+138 IIAAGGQMNIP

-167 MKELPRRLVIVGGG
+167 MPELPKRLVIIGGG

-197 VTLVAR
+197 VTLIAR
-203 SGLLSMLPAPL
+203 SSLLSMLPEPL
-214 LEDARRDLSG
+214 LADARRDLSA
-224 VTILENCPIEK
+224 VDIRENTPLEKI
-235 VLGTDKVEGVIAG
+235 LGTDHVEGVVAG
-248 GKEIACDTILFAT
+248 GETIPCDAVLFAT
-261 GVKPESPYVTG
+261 GVKPESPFVSG
-272 VAKGEDGAIL
+272 VAKGADGAIL
-282 VDEHMETSIKGVYA
+282 VNEQMETSIPGVYA
-296 AGDIIDGKCFTPAA
+296 AGDIIGGKCFTPAA

-320 ILGHPRKIDLSQIPF
+320 ILGHPRNVELSQIPF
-335 SVVLGLDYTVCPAK
+335 SVVLGLDYTVCPP
-349 GNGDVKTLP
+349 KTAGEKETMP

-365 YWHVLGGT
+365 YWHVLDGT
-373 VGHMQIETS
+373 VGHMQLET
-382 SNGEILGF
+382 GADGTILGF

-408 RKGVTV
+408 RKGITV
-414 HEFSPMM
+414 HEFSPML
-421 EVHPNSDGLYSMI
+421 EVHPNSDGLYSLI
-434 RFSGE
+434 RFSAQ

>member
-1 MRDARSSNVIIVVG
+1 MIIVVG

-26 LAGEGREVTIIEKRA
+26 LAGAGREVTILEKRA

-55 ALNDVARSIESA
+55 ALNDVARSIMSA
-67 RHLEKMGILKGA
+67 RHLEEMGILSGN

-107 ASGVTVEYGKEAE
+107 GAGVKVEYGVEAE

-127 VDGIAREAEAV
+127 VDGKPREAEAV
-138 IIAGGGQMNIP
+138 IIAAGGQMNIP

-167 MKELPRRLVIVGGG
+167 MPELPKRLVIIGGG

-197 VTLVAR
+197 VTLIAR
-203 SGLLSMLPAPL
+203 SSLLSMLPEPL
-214 LEDARRDLSG
+214 LADARRDLSA
-224 VTILENCPIEK
+224 VDIRENTPLEKI
-235 VLGTDKVEGVIAG
+235 LGTDHVEGVVAG
-248 GKEIACDTILFAT
+248 GETIPCDAVLFAT
-261 GVKPESPYVTG
+261 GVKPESPFVSG
-272 VAKGEDGAIL
+272 VAKGADGAIL
-282 VDEHMETSIKGVYA
+282 VNEQMETSIPGVYA
-296 AGDIIDGKCFTPAA
+296 AGDIIGGKCFTPAA

-320 ILGHPRKIDLSQIPF
+320 ILGHPRKVDLSQIPF
-335 SVVLGLDYTVCPAK
+335 SVVLGLDYTVCPP
-349 GNGDVKTLP
+349 KTAGEKETMP

-365 YWHVLGGT
+365 YWHVLDGT
-373 VGHMQIETS
+373 VGHMQLET
-382 SNGEILGF
+382 GADGTILGF

-414 HEFSPMM
+414 HEFSPML
-421 EVHPNSDGLYSMI
+421 EVHPNSDGLYSLI
-434 RFSGE
+434 RFSAQ